1 MACTC
6 VSTPTKICTEITAGG
21 QTLCNCVES
30 KPPSSC
36 AGEIVQLNDG
46 TWICRTIQ
54 TATTLE
60 CSTVS
65 CDEADGFVYNPI
77 TNKCEK
83 TVTSPPCAGG
93 YVFNPIT
100 EECEPPGVVPT
111 PMCPPDSIY
120 NFITNTCTTFPLSP
134 AIPTTIDSCKADII
148 ILNSVCPGPNIPQ
161 RRKAFI
167 DKFIDNIALGLDNAS
182 GDYRLQIL
190 TCTHTTPNITFK
202 LISGSTGF
210 NITTG
215 VRVNKASEYFKY
227 GSFDSSA
234 SCNQPNTIYKGL
246 TDAAR
251 VLYTSES
258 IVNGNVV
265 PARTGV
271 RKIIILVADG
281 PDTVF
286 QALSIPTPSFNGCV
300 ANNTNNYPVPPAT
313 GNYPS
318 SIVCYKEM
326 RTAVNQ
332 AKCLINANST
342 LEIFV
347 ASDGLSYT
355 DISFFGG
362 PTKIQQ
368 YFNDVK
374 SAGIVYNINNTNAA
388 TLADQLYADMISLPA
403 TPTKPAIC
411 SSRTLYSCTEGCV
424 LVNTNQC
431 KCEVSTPPLITCDPS
446 CNIVANEDNAD
457 CVCSISSVPNQCGD
471 CEIVDELCSCL
482 IQKNPTIATI
492 RTPISLD
499 DPNFFEK
506 IEWTI
511 SYDPKNKMWL
521 SFHDWHPSFMI
532 PSYSH
537 FLTIKDNSFWKHN
550 ERFDSFTNYYN
561 IDDADPTKDYGW
573 EVEYNIVTPNQVTT
587 LRSIEYY
594 MEAYK
599 YYNDG
604 KDMFHILD
612 ENFNRAIIYNSEQV
626 SPLLSLNIKDKN
638 NPLQPLQYPI
648 VGPVNTQILA
658 SKEENKYRFNNFYDI
673 TKDRHEFPSANPI
686 VPMFITAPDGYHK
699 SINPAYVNVFKP
711 ATEHKK
717 FRHFGN
723 KIILRKTQ
731 SGDKKMLLKLVNSKM
746 LNSPR

>member
-6 VSTPTKICTEITAGG
+6 VSTPTKICTETTAGG
-21 QTLCNCVES
+21 QTLCNCIES
-30 KPPSSC
+30 KPPVPC
-36 AGEIVQLNDG
+36 AGELVDLGNG
-46 TWICRTIQ
+46 NWICRNTE
-54 TATTLE
+54 TATTFE
-60 CSTVS
+60 CSTIT
-65 CDEADGFVYNPI
+65 CDEANGFVYNPV
-77 TNKCEK
+77 TKKCEK
-83 TVTSPPCAGG
+83 ITVTPACSEGFTYDPESDPPC
-93 YVFNPIT
+93 VPEPIA
-100 EECEPPGVVPT
+100 T
-111 PMCPPDSIY
+111 PMCPPGYTYTPGSG
-120 NFITNTCTTFPLSP
+120 NTPGTCSNTTTSP
-134 AIPTTIDSCKADII
+134 AAVTPNTACKADIVLLVSPCYTPARRQAFYDQFI
-148 ILNSVCPGPNIPQ
+148 ANITPGLDSGNIRFALLNSSVSINST
-161 RRKAFI
+161 A
-167 DKFIDNIALGLDNAS
+167 
-182 GDYRLQIL
+182 
-190 TCTHTTPNITFK
+190 TFNQNFR
-202 LISGSTGF
+202 LISGTGT
-210 NITTG
+210 IG
-215 VRVNKASEYFKY
+215 
-227 GSFDSSA
+227 G
-234 SCNQPNTIYKGL
+234 QPNGASGYFQNSLFNAPVCQINVGNCIAL
-246 TDAAR
+246 NMLGAMNA
-251 VLYTSES
+251 LY
-258 IVNGNVV
+258 INDNLVNSGNLV
-265 PARTGV
+265 PVRTNV
-271 RKIIILVADG
+271 RKIIIVLTDS
-281 PDTVF
+281 PDYYAT
-286 QALSIPTPSFNGCV
+286 APTPYSFGPCISNDNTNYLGHYPTSYSNYTAMRAAVNTAQCLKNNYSALNIFTV
-300 ANNTNNYPVPPAT
+300 TDGTIGGSGWGGATGQNQYYTDIRNAGASPVYVVNNTNGVA
-313 GNYPS
+313 
-318 SIVCYKEM
+318 I
-326 RTAVNQ
+326 
-332 AKCLINANST
+332 AN
-342 LEIFV
+342 
-347 ASDGLSYT
+347 
-355 DISFFGG
+355 
-362 PTKIQQ
+362 
-368 YFNDVK
+368 
-374 SAGIVYNINNTNAA
+374 
-388 TLADQLYADMISLPA
+388 QLYADILALPG
-403 TPTKPAIC
+403 TPAIC
-411 SSRTLYSCTEGCV
+411 STTNSYSCPPGCT

-431 KCEVSTPPLITCDPS
+431 QCLVTVPTTVDCAAPCTISPASGLGV
-446 CNIVANEDNAD
+446 N
-457 CVCSISSVPNQCGD
+457 CVCSIPAPALCPIEN
-471 CEIVDELCSCL
+471 IVDGECVNIESV
-482 IQKNPTIATI
+482 NPVIVPT